1 MDSDMK
7 HVQGKF
13 TESYA
18 IPLRDVALFKLI
30 LSTLHKQIHKQ
41 TYSRAN
47 HREFI
52 CKI

>member
-1 MDSDMK
+1 MK

-18 IPLRDVALFKLI
+18 IPLRDVALFKL